1 MVFSSLEYFVF
12 FFVVCLLFGASEK
25 LIHKDSVRQA
35 LLLLASLFFYAWA
48 GVEFL
53 PFIAFSVLTT
63 WAASL
68 LIERLSLKAD
78 SGGKTALAAIA
89 VLANLALLFVFKYLN
104 FASDIVASLLGA
116 AGITVK
122 ARHFSLILPLGI
134 SFYVFQSISYV
145 IDVYRGTAKAERSL
159 LCYALYV
166 CFFPQLLQ
174 GPIERAGDLIV
185 QFKRPCPFD
194 YARVASGLKLFAF
207 GLFKKACVA
216 DKLAVYVNYVWA
228 RTDTSS
234 GSSLLLATFFYAMQ
248 LYADFSGYVDM
259 AAGAARILGF
269 DLSANFDHPYFSRTV
284 AEFWRR
290 WHITLGSWFRDY
302 LFYPL
307 LRKLNGSLGKGL
319 KRRVGKGAAKNVPTV
334 LALAVVWFSTGLWH
348 GANLTFIAWGVWHGF
363 FIILETLAAKKCSS
377 LKATLHIAGDE
388 AWFKAFQTLRT
399 FVIVCAG
406 YVFFRSANMADALT
420 VFGKFTHI
428 ASELTEELP
437 RLVGQVG
444 GVDALRDFFM
454 VKGEIFGGFK
464 GMLVAFCLTLVLFA
478 EESLTWHKS
487 GFAYINALP
496 FVARWIFYWT
506 VTFTIVYFLSESD
519 SANFLYFEF

>member
-25 LIHKDSVRQA
+25 LIHKDTPRQA

-68 LIERLSLKAD
+68 LIERLSLKAN
-78 SGGKTALAAIA
+78 SGGGALAAIA
-89 VLANLALLFVFKYLN
+89 ITANLALLFVFKYLN

-116 AGITVK
+116 AGITLK

-145 IDVYRGTAKAERSL
+145 IDVYRGTVKAEHSL

-174 GPIERAGDLIV
+174 GPIERAGDLMV
-185 QFKRPCPFD
+185 QFRQNCPFD

-207 GLFKKACVA
+207 GLFKKACIA
-216 DKLAVYVNYVWA
+216 DKLAVYVNYVWGDVA
-228 RTDTSS
+228 MSS
-234 GSSLLLATFFYAMQ
+234 GCCLLLATFFFAVQ
-248 LYADFSGYVDM
+248 LYADFSGYTDM
-259 AAGAARILGF
+259 AVGAAKVLGF
-269 DLSANFDHPYFSRTV
+269 DLTANFDHPYFSRTV

-307 LRKLNGSLGKGL
+307 LRKLSGSLGKGL
-319 KRRVGKGAAKNVPTV
+319 KRRVSKAAAKNVPTV
-334 LALAVVWFSTGLWH
+334 LALVVVWCATGLWH
-348 GANLTFIAWGVWHGF
+348 GANLTFIAWGLWHGF
-363 FIILETLAAKKCSS
+363 FIILETLASKKCAH
-377 LKATLHIAGDE
+377 LKGALHISGDE
-388 AWFKAFQTLRT
+388 AWFVAFQTLRT

-406 YVFFRSANMADALT
+406 YVFFRSASIADAIS

-428 ASELTEELP
+428 ASELTSELP

-444 GVDALRDFFM
+444 AMPAVRVFFALTAFRNFESMALCMIATLALFGIEACTRNRNGLAWLRAKPPIVRWLLYWCSVLLIVDALMEGQSADFMYF
-454 VKGEIFGGFK
+454 
-464 GMLVAFCLTLVLFA
+464 AF
-478 EESLTWHKS
+478 
-487 GFAYINALP
+487 
-496 FVARWIFYWT
+496 
-506 VTFTIVYFLSESD
+506 
-519 SANFLYFEF
+519 